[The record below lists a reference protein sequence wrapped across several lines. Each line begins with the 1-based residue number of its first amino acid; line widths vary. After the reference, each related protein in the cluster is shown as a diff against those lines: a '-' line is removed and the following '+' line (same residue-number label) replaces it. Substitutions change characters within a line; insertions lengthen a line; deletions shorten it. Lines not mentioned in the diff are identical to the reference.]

1 MSSQDLR
8 AGVGLAIAL
17 LGGAVLSPLLPG
29 LIQALKARLQ
39 GRVGPSIFQ
48 PYRELRRLWRKS
60 VVSPQSTTILYR
72 LAPSV
77 SAAALLC
84 AVAVVPVM
92 AGEGSFPLGHD
103 ALVVLG
109 LLALSR
115 FALAVASW
123 DTGSGFSLMSASRD
137 LTFSVFVEALI
148 LIDITLAALPV
159 HSTDLSAMV
168 AGTAGTSGWGGPVR
182 WCALGAFLLV
192 VIAETGR
199 QPVDNPDT
207 HLELTMVHEGPLLEY
222 AGKDLAMLQWSSAAR
237 HWVILVLAAE
247 IFLPHASGP
256 LDSLLCLLIWLVVL
270 CAGLALAETWQAKM
284 RMLLVPRLLVAGSV
298 LAVTGVVTFY
308 MGARL

>member
-8 AGVGLAIAL
+8 ALVGLAIAL
-17 LGGAVLSPLLPG
+17 VGGAILSPLLPG
-29 LIQALKARLQ
+29 LIQTLKARLQ

-48 PYRELRRLWRKS
+48 PYRELRRLWGKS

-103 ALVVLG
+103 ALVLLG

-168 AGTAGTSGWGGPVR
+168 AGTAGISGWGGPVR
-182 WCALGAFLLV
+182 WCALGAFFLV
-192 VIAETGR
+192 VVAETGR

-207 HLELTMVHEGPLLEY
+207 HLELTMIHEGPLLEY
-222 AGKDLAMLQWSSAAR
+222 AGRDLAMLQWSSAAR
-237 HWVILVLAAE
+237 HWVILALAAE
-247 IFLPHASGP
+247 IFLPHAAGP
-256 LDSLLCLLIWLVVL
+256 LESLVCLVIWLVVL

-284 RMLLVPRLLVAGSV
+284 RLLMVPRLLVVGSV